1 MSKFI
6 ALIFI
11 LFALMNINDPDGFIW
26 VPTYVAVGIL
36 PLFKKAKQQYLN
48 IFATLIFIIG
58 LLILFGFLNKLMP
71 QQIDERMV
79 NLWEYQRE
87 GIGLILGAIWL
98 AFGSR
103 LNNSHIK

>member
-1 MSKFI
+1 
-6 ALIFI
+6 
-11 LFALMNINDPDGFIW
+11 MNINDPDGFIW
-26 VPTYVAVGIL
+26 VPTYIAVGIL
-36 PLFKKAKQQYLN
+36 PLVQKAKQQYLN

-58 LLILFGFLNKLMP
+58 SLIFFGFFNKLMP